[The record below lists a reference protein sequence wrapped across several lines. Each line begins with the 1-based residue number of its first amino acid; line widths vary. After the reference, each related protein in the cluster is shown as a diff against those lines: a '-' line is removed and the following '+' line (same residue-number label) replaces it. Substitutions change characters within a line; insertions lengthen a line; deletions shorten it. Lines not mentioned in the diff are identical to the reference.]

1 MHSQM
6 FINY

>member
-6 FINY
+6 FMRY